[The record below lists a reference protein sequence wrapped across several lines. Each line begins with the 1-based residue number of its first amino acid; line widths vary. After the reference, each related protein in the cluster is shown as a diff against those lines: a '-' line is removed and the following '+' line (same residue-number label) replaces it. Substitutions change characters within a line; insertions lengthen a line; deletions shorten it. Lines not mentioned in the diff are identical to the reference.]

1 MAGCARPTLRIGN
14 SLQRARRVL
23 EETERTHGR
32 MFGTQRLTAGYV
44 LPPHSRKS
52 ALIGKW
58 NLCFLRE
65 GEMYEQASSREWVDF
80 VVPIQDQDAEFCRKM
95 RAAIKSGHEVC
106 PIGVST
112 KPGTENPIVADGWKA
127 PCVRVS

>member
-1 MAGCARPTLRIGN
+1 MSCHLTVAKAP
-14 SLQRARRVL
+14 SLVSGIYAS
-23 EETERTHGR
+23 E
-32 MFGTQRLTAGYV
+32 
-44 LPPHSRKS
+44 
-52 ALIGKW
+52 
-58 NLCFLRE
+58 RE